1 MCMQVLVCFCLI
13 IDYVRH
19 LVRSNSTRR
28 NPDKLYISNDICGR
42 AEQLSSTNSS
52 FPPFLPRKPK
62 YNGVP
67 DNYVVKFCYIYQK
80 FATSSK
86 IGRSLLM
93 SDHFVF
99 MGIEGVLNK
108 ILHACHC
115 NIHIMLKKCN

>member
-1 MCMQVLVCFCLI
+1 MQQILSF
-13 IDYVRH
+13 
-19 LVRSNSTRR
+19 
-28 NPDKLYISNDICGR
+28 KLHFMLASAAFAGV
-42 AEQLSSTNSS
+42 
-52 FPPFLPRKPK
+52 
-62 YNGVP
+62 GVP
-67 DNYVVKFCYIYQK
+67 GNYVVNFCYIYQK

-115 NIHIMLKKCN
+115 NIHIFLFIYRCYAKKV